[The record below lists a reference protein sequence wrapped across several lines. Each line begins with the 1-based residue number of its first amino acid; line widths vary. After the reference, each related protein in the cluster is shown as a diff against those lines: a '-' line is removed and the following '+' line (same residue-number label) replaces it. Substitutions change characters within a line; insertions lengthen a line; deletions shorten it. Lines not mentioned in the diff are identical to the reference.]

1 MEPMQK
7 ETYLK
12 SVVSGVVLVLAVQI
26 FGLDVVAER
35 LKDVLLALD
44 IQLDVV
50 ERFVASGNKKANL
63 MGWLKW

>member
-1 MEPMQK
+1 MQK

-12 SVVSGVVLVLAVQI
+12 SVVSGIVLVLAVKI

>member
-1 MEPMQK
+1 MQK

-12 SVVSGVVLVLAVQI
+12 SVVSGVVLVLAVKI

>member
-1 MEPMQK
+1 MQK

-12 SVVSGVVLVLAVQI
+12 SVVSGIVLVFAVKI

>member
-1 MEPMQK
+1 MQK

-63 MGWLKW
+63 MRWLKW